1 MARKRIQLKQIRK
14 ILQLKHEAGLSIRD
28 TAKLSGAS
36 KTTVSD
42 YLARFNRSG
51 IAYEHSKS
59 LSDEDLLGLL
69 EERKQQDCEQYNKL
83 TALFPEYCRLL
94 KKTGFTKQFLWEK
107 YLKLYPDGYRYSQFC
122 HHFDIFQK
130 SGELTMRQPHD
141 PGDMVYIDY
150 TGQKLSYHYKG
161 KEVPV
166 EVYVAIL
173 GASQLTFAEASVS
186 QQKEEFVRSTER
198 ALKYFGG
205 VPRALVPDNLKSAVT
220 KASKYEPELNP
231 LFDDFAEYYRTTI
244 IPARAYRPKD
254 KALGE
259 NAVQLTYQR
268 IFAPLYGKRFN
279 SLSELNQAIAEHLE
293 KHNNRKLSKLQISR
307 RELFNEI
314 EKEELKML
322 PSEPYPLKYFET
334 HKVAADYHIILSADK
349 HYYSVPW
356 QLKGKRVKVIY
367 DERNVAVYFEG
378 RREAQHRR
386 DRKIGT
392 YTTSASHMPSTHRFY
407 HSWSGEKFREWA
419 GNLGP
424 EVLSAV
430 NHLLESKQHEQ
441 QAYKSCMGVLSLAKK
456 NNTEDLNHACRKALN
471 YGRVSYREIK
481 LYLDDIVRQRKIDCR
496 DVNVV
501 HLDPHENLR
510 NSIIYK

>member
-14 ILQLKHEAGLSIRD
+14 ILQLKYETGLSIRD
-28 TAKLSGAS
+28 TAKLSGVS
-36 KTTVSD
+36 KTTASD

-51 IAYEHSKS
+51 IGYEQSKS
-59 LSDEDLLGLL
+59 LTDEELIELL
-69 EERKQQDCEQYNKL
+69 EERKQQECEQYNKL

-94 KKTGFTKQFLWEK
+94 KKTGFTKQLLWEQ
-107 YLKLYPDGYRYSQFC
+107 YLKKYPDGYRYSQFC
-122 HHFDIFQK
+122 YHLDIFQK

-141 PGDMVYIDY
+141 PGDMMYIDY
-150 TGQKLSYHYKG
+150 TGQKLSYYDKA
-161 KEVPV
+161 EEIPV

-173 GASQLTFAEASVS
+173 GASQLTYAEASLS
-186 QQKEEFVRSTER
+186 QKKEEFVRSTER
-198 ALKYFGG
+198 ALRYFGG

-231 LFDDFAEYYRTTI
+231 LFDDFSEYYRTTI

-259 NAVQLTYQR
+259 NAVKLTYQR

-279 SLSELNQAIAEHLE
+279 SLSELNQAIAELLE
-293 KHNNRKLSKLQISR
+293 RHNNRKLSKLQISR

-314 EKEELKML
+314 EKDELKTL

-334 HKVAADYHIILSADK
+334 HKVAADYHIILSEDK

-378 RREAQHRR
+378 RREALHRR

-392 YTTSASHMPSTHRFY
+392 YTTSAAHMPEAHRFY
-407 HSWSGEKFREWA
+407 QSWSGEKFRKWA
-419 GNLGP
+419 NNLGP

-430 NHLLESKQHEQ
+430 NCLLESKQHEQ

-481 LYLDDIVRQRKIDCR
+481 LYLEDIIRQRKINQR

-501 HLDPHENLR
+501 HFESHENLR
-510 NSIIYK
+510 NTVIYK